1 MIAVAA
7 QSASTVANNLS
18 FSWFDGVFIAMLG
31 FGLFRG
37 RRNGMAKELLPLLQ
51 WLALVIVCGLGYP
64 TIAQMCINYF
74 AWGKTISDVTGY
86 LALAVVIFIF
96 FIVLK
101 NLFTARLVA
110 SGFFKGGEYYLGM
123 VAGLV
128 RFACILLFAL
138 ALMNAPFYTPQELE
152 VARIQARNTFGGGIM
167 NGSFFPSFHDVQDAV
182 FVQSAT
188 GHLIKDHLGTFLIN
202 TTGPNGKNVNVPA
215 KKITIIHIGN

>member
-7 QSASTVANNLS
+7 QSASSVANNLS

-64 TIAQMCINYF
+64 TIAQMCINWF

-96 FIVLK
+96 FMVLK

-123 VAGLV
+123 VAGLI

-215 KKITIIHIGN
+215 KKIPIIHIGN